1 MTIKEP
7 LVRENAA
14 PPGRSAGQGFKAWFR
29 KRLVWI
35 ALGALLVGLVIFLA
49 IDSVAGAT
57 DSRRLSAR
65 NPAPDGGMAVAE
77 ILGRH
82 GVSVTPTETF
92 EDTLD
97 ALATRD
103 DTTVFLFDAQGFLE
117 RSQLEEITA
126 AADRVVVV
134 TPRLRTLNGLTDEIR
149 PGGVV
154 PEATQN
160 IEPGCDQDDALE
172 AGRVTAQGSVFSG
185 PVVCYS
191 PRGTGPG
198 LYAETADGKV
208 IVLGSRELMDNQHLA
223 LEGNA
228 ALALRTLGNNTDLVW
243 YIPGVGDIP
252 ASNASPTLNE
262 LAPRWLAF
270 AGPWL
275 GFVALLAIA
284 WRGRRM
290 GPLVFEPLPVVV
302 KAAETAE
309 GRARL
314 YQDSR
319 AVERAAR
326 NLRAGTL
333 SRLAKHFNLGPD
345 ATTEALLDTTARHV
359 ELPSTEIRS
368 VLIDFMPQSDGQ
380 LVQWAQRIERIE
392 QEAIAR

>member
-29 KRLVWI
+29 KHLVWI

-359 ELPSTEIRS
+359 ELPPTEIRS
-368 VLIDFMPQSDGQ
+368 VLIDFRPQSEGQ